1 MPQYMPGAPGLYPY
15 KGAGINHYEGV
26 GNILSGLMGAMA
38 LYKQGKQENR
48 TLQDMV
54 GTPPA
59 QFNPARG
66 YPSQPQGIREM
77 FSGMSPLAA
86 LRGDRQP
93 TTGFG
98 APPQPPSSGLGPG
111 SGITAAR

>member
-38 LYKQGKQENR
+38 LYKQGKQENL

-77 FSGMSPLAA
+77 FSGIAPPAPLP
-86 LRGDRQP
+86 RG
-93 TTGFG
+93 
-98 APPQPPSSGLGPG
+98 PQPPTRLGARG
-111 SGITAAR
+111 HTA